1 MTNVFYFKTISSIGG
16 VESMFYYLSKL
27 YKNMVVYYK
36 DGDAK
41 QIQRLAHNIEVH
53 KFNNKKIVCD
63 RFFCS
68 YGYDIGDYVE
78 AKEYYHIIHCDYKK
92 VNFKPI
98 VYPGF
103 KYIGVSKLA
112 CQSFKDLTGIDAEL
126 IYNPIAIDKPKVEKK
141 TDKIY
146 LISATRLTKEKGGTR
161 ILKLAEM
168 LDRAGI
174 NYEWKVYSNRHLL
187 KASPNIKKLDT
198 KLDLTKEVAESTYLV
213 QLSDHEA
220 FGLSVAESLMLGT
233 PVIVTDIPAFKE
245 IGCKHGK
252 NAIIC
257 DLDMKNVDI
266 DMIKNGLPP
275 FKYKPP
281 KSNWDKYL
289 DNDTDYN
296 PNELVEIR
304 LKKKWWDLET
314 NIHYVPNPKQ
324 PIKVRK
330 ERASYL
336 ECLGIAEVL

>member
-1 MTNVFYFKTISSIGG
+1 MTNVFYFKEINSIGG
-16 VESMFYYLSKL
+16 VESFFYYLSKL

-36 DGDAK
+36 DGNPEQVK
-41 QIQRLAHNIEVH
+41 RLAHNIEVH

-78 AKEYYHIIHCDYKK
+78 AKEYYHIIHCDYKETR
-92 VNFKPI
+92 FRPI

-103 KYIGVSKLA
+103 KYIGVSKLV
-112 CQSFKDLTGIDAEL
+112 CDSFKELTGIEAEL

-141 TDKIY
+141 TDKIH
-146 LISATRLTKEKGGTR
+146 LISATRLSPEKGGNR
-161 ILKLAEM
+161 IIKLAEM
-168 LDRAGI
+168 LDRAGVD
-174 NYEWKVYSNRHLL
+174 YDWKVYSNRHLK
-187 KASPNIKKLDT
+187 KASPHIEKLDT

-213 QLSDHEA
+213 QLSNHEA
-220 FGLSVAESLMLGT
+220 FGLSVAEALTLGT
-233 PVIVTDIPAFKE
+233 PVIITDLPAFKE

-289 DNDTDYN
+289 DNESNYD
-296 PNELVEIR
+296 PEELIEVR
-304 LKKKWWDLET
+304 LKKRWWDIE
-314 NIHYVPNPKQ
+314 NDIHYKPSPEPLK
-324 PIKVRK
+324 IRREK
-330 ERASYL
+330 ASYL
-336 ECLGIAEVL
+336 ECLGVVEVL

>member
-1 MTNVFYFKTISSIGG
+1 
-16 VESMFYYLSKL
+16 MFYYLSKL

-36 DGDAK
+36 DGNPK
-41 QIQRLAHNIEVH
+41 QIERLSHNIEVH
-53 KFNNKKIVCD
+53 KFNNKKIVCE

-174 NYEWKVYSNRHLL
+174 NYEWKVYSNRHLF

-266 DMIKNGLPP
+266 DMIKNGLPK
-275 FKYKPP
+275 FTYKPP

-314 NIHYVPNPKQ
+314 NIHYVPNPTK